1 MKNKYFELEYL
12 IEVSEEVHGK
22 FGDIEGTI
30 IPMNIVS
37 GRWITENKSET
48 ADQ

>member
-1 MKNKYFELEYL
+1 MENKYYELEYL
-12 IEVSEEVHGK
+12 IETGEEVHGK

-37 GRWITENKSET
+37 GKWITENDSEST
-48 ADQ
+48 K